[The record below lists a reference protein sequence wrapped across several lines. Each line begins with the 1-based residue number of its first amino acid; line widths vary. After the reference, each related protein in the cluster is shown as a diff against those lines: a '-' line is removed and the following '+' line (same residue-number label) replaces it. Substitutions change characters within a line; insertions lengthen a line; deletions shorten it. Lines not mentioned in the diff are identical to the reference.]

1 MCKSICPG
9 RQQPTIEFIAV
20 NFINAGVVR
29 HYARRW
35 ILVAVIPAVLV
46 AMLGYARTASVPKTY
61 QATAVMY
68 VQKSTSP
75 GQGGGGAIDVYA
87 STALASSYSQMV
99 GYGVIARRASRL
111 LANKYPGYQV
121 GGVSSQQT
129 GQGTQALTQ
138 QASSQLVTV
147 SVADTQ
153 PQRAIDAANAVV
165 TAFIQTVQSIEQA
178 KYSADLRALNQQLT
192 SVTATINDLNRRIHQ
207 NSAGPSGLDTLR
219 SSLVGYQITQQTL
232 LASYNTFRIQADED
246 LHSVTPFAPADAAGL
261 VGPHPSRTAL
271 LYGFAALLLLSGALF
286 AFETFNDLPRT
297 PSEIEDVVGA
307 PILGTVQR
315 FNSARGT
322 PQLVTATRPRSPM
335 AESYR
340 LIRTN
345 IQFTNIDN
353 PPRTVLVTSA
363 LPTEGKSTTA
373 ANLAEVFAQSGL
385 SVTLID
391 GDMRRPSLHKV
402 FDVDGRRDGLTS
414 LLVGNQMNGSAPA
427 ATSQP
432 NLRMVP
438 SGPIPPNPADLLGS
452 HRMQSLIRHFREQS
466 DLVIVDT
473 PPILAVA
480 DAAILSTMVD
490 GVILVCDPNKTKRRD
505 LRHAREAIDA
515 VGGKILGLVVNRLHP
530 RGGMYYYYGNSNY
543 NYGSVKDSGTPSG
556 APDRDRS
563 RSRRKRERAER

>member
-1 MCKSICPG
+1 M
-9 RQQPTIEFIAV
+9 
-20 NFINAGVVR
+20 NFINVGVLR

-35 ILVAVIPAVLV
+35 TLVAVIPAILV
-46 AMLGYARTASVPKTY
+46 AMLGYARTASEPKTY

-68 VQKSTSP
+68 VQKSTSS
-75 GQGGGGAIDVYA
+75 GQGGAGAIDVYA
-87 STALASSYSQMV
+87 SAALASSYSQMV

-111 LANKYPGYQV
+111 LANKYPGYRV

-129 GQGTQALTQ
+129 GQPTQALTQ
-138 QASSQLVTV
+138 QAASQLVTV
-147 SVADTQ
+147 SVSDTQ

-165 TAFIQTVQSIEQA
+165 TAFIQTVQSIEKA
-178 KYSADLRALNQQLT
+178 KYGADLRTLNRQLA
-192 SVTATINDLNRRIHQ
+192 SVTAVINDLSRRIARY
-207 NSAGPSGLDTLR
+207 SGDPSGLGPLH
-219 SSLVGYQITQQTL
+219 SSLDNYQINQQTL
-232 LASYNTFRIQADED
+232 LTSYNTFRIQADED

-261 VGPHPSRTAL
+261 VGPHPSRTAA

-286 AFETFNDLPRT
+286 AFEIFNDLPRT

-315 FNSARGT
+315 FNSGRGT
-322 PQLVTATRPRSPM
+322 PKLVTASRPRSPM

-345 IQFTNIDN
+345 IQFTNIDD

-363 LPTEGKSTTA
+363 LPDEGKSTTA
-373 ANLAEVFAQSGL
+373 SNLAEVFAQSGL

-391 GDMRRPSLHKV
+391 GDMRRPSLHKI
-402 FDVDGRRDGLTS
+402 FEIDGRRDGLTS
-414 LLVGNQMNGSAPA
+414 MLVGNQMNGSAPA

-452 HRMQSLIRHFREQS
+452 HRMQTLIRHFREQS

-505 LRHAREAIDA
+505 LRHAREAIEA
-515 VGGKILGLVVNRLHP
+515 VGGRILGLVVNRLHP
-530 RGGMYYYYGNSNY
+530 RGGMYYYYGNY
-543 NYGSVKDSGTPSG
+543 NYHYGSGTDDGVSSVASAPTRESG
-556 APDRDRS
+556 

>member
-1 MCKSICPG
+1 
-9 RQQPTIEFIAV
+9 V
-20 NFINAGVVR
+20 NFINIGVLR

-35 ILVAVIPAVLV
+35 ALVAVIPAVLM
-46 AMLGYARTASVPKTY
+46 AMLGYVRTASEPKTY

-68 VQKSTSP
+68 VQKSTSS
-75 GQGGGGAIDVYA
+75 GQGGAGAIDVYA
-87 STALASSYSQMV
+87 SSLLAGSYSQMI

-121 GGVSSQQT
+121 AGVSSQQKGLGPQSAT
-129 GQGTQALTQ
+129 
-138 QASSQLVTV
+138 QLVTA
-147 SVADTQ
+147 SVTDTQ
-153 PQRAIDAANAVV
+153 PQRAVDAANAVV
-165 TAFIQTVQSIEQA
+165 TAFIQTIQSIEKA
-178 KYSADLRALNQQLT
+178 KYAADLRTLNRQLT
-192 SVTATINDLNRRIHQ
+192 SVTNNINDLNRRISQ
-207 NSAGPSGLDTLR
+207 YSGDASGLATLR
-219 SSLVGYQITQQTL
+219 GSLDSYQIIQQTL
-232 LASYNTFRIQADED
+232 FASSNTFRIQADED

-261 VGPHPSRTAL
+261 VGPHPSRTAA
-271 LYGFAALLLLSGALF
+271 LYGFAALLMLSGALF
-286 AFETFNDLPRT
+286 AFEYFNDLPRT

-315 FNSARGT
+315 FNSGRGSS
-322 PQLVTATRPRSPM
+322 QLVTASRPRSPM

-353 PPRTVLVTSA
+353 PPRTVVVTSA
-363 LPTEGKSTTA
+363 LPAEGKSTTA
-373 ANLAEVFAQSGL
+373 GNLAEVFAQSGL

-391 GDMRRPSLHKV
+391 ADMRRPSLHKI
-402 FDVDGRRDGLTS
+402 FDIDGRRDGLTS
-414 LLVGNQMNGSAPA
+414 MLVGNQMNGSAPA

-466 DLVIVDT
+466 DLVVIDT
-473 PPILAVA
+473 PPALAVA

-490 GVILVCDPNKTKRRD
+490 GVILVVDPNKTKRRD
-505 LRHAREAIDA
+505 LRHAREAIEA
-515 VGGKILGLVVNRLHP
+515 VGGKILGLVVNRLNP
-530 RGGMYYYYGNSNY
+530 RGGMYYYYGNYNY
-543 NYGSVKDSGTPSG
+543 NYGSVTDDGVSSVAS
-556 APDRDRS
+556 APARDGG

>member
-1 MCKSICPG
+1 M
-9 RQQPTIEFIAV
+9 

-35 ILVAVIPAVLV
+35 TLVAVIPAVLL
-46 AMLGYARTASVPKTY
+46 AMLGYVRTASEAKTY

-68 VQKSTSP
+68 VQKSTSS
-75 GQGGGGAIDVYA
+75 GQGGAGAIDVYA
-87 STALASSYSQMV
+87 SGLLAGSYSQMI

-121 GGVSSQQT
+121 GGVSSQQKGVGPQSAT
-129 GQGTQALTQ
+129 
-138 QASSQLVTV
+138 QLVTA
-147 SVADTQ
+147 SVTDIQ

-165 TAFIQTVQSIEQA
+165 TAFIQTIQSIEKA
-178 KYSADLRALNQQLT
+178 KYAADLRTLNRQLA
-192 SVTATINDLNRRIHQ
+192 SGTAIINDLNRRISQ
-207 NSAGPSGLDTLR
+207 YSGDPSGLASLR
-219 SSLVGYQITQQTL
+219 DSLGSYQITQQTL
-232 LASYNTFRIQADED
+232 LTSYSTFRIQADED

-261 VGPHPSRTAL
+261 VGPHPSRTAA
-271 LYGFAALLLLSGALF
+271 LYGFAALLVLSGALF
-286 AFETFNDLPRT
+286 AFEYFNDLPRT
-297 PSEIEDVVGA
+297 PNEIEDVVGA

-315 FNSARGT
+315 FNSGRGAS
-322 PQLVTATRPRSPM
+322 QLVTASRPRSPM

-353 PPRTVLVTSA
+353 PPRTVVVSSA
-363 LPTEGKSTTA
+363 LPAEGKSTTA
-373 ANLAEVFAQSGL
+373 GNLAEVFAQSGL

-391 GDMRRPSLHKV
+391 ADMRRPSLHKI
-402 FDVDGRRDGLTS
+402 FDIDGRRDGLTS

-473 PPILAVA
+473 PPVLAVA

-505 LRHAREAIDA
+505 LRHAREAIEA
-515 VGGKILGLVVNRLHP
+515 VGGKILGVVVNRLHP
-530 RGGMYYYYGNSNY
+530 RGGMYYYYGNYNY
-543 NYGSVKDSGTPSG
+543 NYGSVTDDGASSGTG
-556 APDRDRS
+556 APDRERS
-563 RSRRKRERAER
+563 RTRRKRERAER

>member
-1 MCKSICPG
+1 
-9 RQQPTIEFIAV
+9 V
-20 NFINAGVVR
+20 NFINIGVLR

-35 ILVAVIPAVLV
+35 ALVAVIPAVLM
-46 AMLGYARTASVPKTY
+46 AMLGYVRTASEPKTY

-68 VQKSTSP
+68 VQKSTSS
-75 GQGGGGAIDVYA
+75 GQGGAGAIDVYA
-87 STALASSYSQMV
+87 SSLLAGSYSQMI

-121 GGVSSQQT
+121 AGVSSQQKGLGPQSAT
-129 GQGTQALTQ
+129 
-138 QASSQLVTV
+138 QLVTA
-147 SVADTQ
+147 SVTDTQ
-153 PQRAIDAANAVV
+153 PQRAVDAANAVV
-165 TAFIQTVQSIEQA
+165 TAFIQTIQSIEKA
-178 KYSADLRALNQQLT
+178 KYAADLRTLNRQLT
-192 SVTATINDLNRRIHQ
+192 SVTNNINDLNRRISQ
-207 NSAGPSGLDTLR
+207 YSGDASGLATLR
-219 SSLVGYQITQQTL
+219 GSLDSYQIIQQTL
-232 LASYNTFRIQADED
+232 FASSNTFRIQADED

-261 VGPHPSRTAL
+261 VGPHPSRTAA
-271 LYGFAALLLLSGALF
+271 LYGFAALLMLSGALF
-286 AFETFNDLPRT
+286 AFEYFNDLPRT

-315 FNSARGT
+315 FNSGRGSS
-322 PQLVTATRPRSPM
+322 QLVTASRPRSPM

-353 PPRTVLVTSA
+353 PPRTVVVTSA
-363 LPTEGKSTTA
+363 LPAEGKSTTA
-373 ANLAEVFAQSGL
+373 GNLAEVFAQSGL

-391 GDMRRPSLHKV
+391 ADMRRPSLHKI
-402 FDVDGRRDGLTS
+402 FDIDGRRDGLTS
-414 LLVGNQMNGSAPA
+414 MLVGNQMNGSAPA

-466 DLVIVDT
+466 DLVVIDT
-473 PPILAVA
+473 PPALAVA

-505 LRHAREAIDA
+505 LRHAREAIEA
-515 VGGKILGLVVNRLHP
+515 VGGKILGLVVNRLNP
-530 RGGMYYYYGNSNY
+530 RGGMYYYYGNYNY
-543 NYGSVKDSGTPSG
+543 NYGSVTDDGVSSVAS
-556 APDRDRS
+556 APARDGG

>member
-1 MCKSICPG
+1 M
-9 RQQPTIEFIAV
+9 
-20 NFINAGVVR
+20 NFINIGVLR

-35 ILVAVIPAVLV
+35 ALVAVIPAVLM
-46 AMLGYARTASVPKTY
+46 AMLGYVRTASEPKTY

-68 VQKSTSP
+68 VQKSTSS
-75 GQGGGGAIDVYA
+75 GQGGAGAIDVYA
-87 STALASSYSQMV
+87 SSLLAGSYSQMI

-121 GGVSSQQT
+121 AGVSSQQKGLGPQSAT
-129 GQGTQALTQ
+129 
-138 QASSQLVTV
+138 QLVTA
-147 SVADTQ
+147 SVTDTQ
-153 PQRAIDAANAVV
+153 PQRAVDAANAVV
-165 TAFIQTVQSIEQA
+165 TAFIQTIQSIEKA
-178 KYSADLRALNQQLT
+178 KYAADLRTLNRQLT
-192 SVTATINDLNRRIHQ
+192 SVTNNINDLNRRISQ
-207 NSAGPSGLDTLR
+207 YSGDASGLATLR
-219 SSLVGYQITQQTL
+219 GSLDSYQIIQQTL
-232 LASYNTFRIQADED
+232 FASSNTFRIQADED

-261 VGPHPSRTAL
+261 VGPHPSRTAA
-271 LYGFAALLLLSGALF
+271 LYGFAALLMLSGALF
-286 AFETFNDLPRT
+286 AFEYFNDLPRT

-315 FNSARGT
+315 FNSGRGSS
-322 PQLVTATRPRSPM
+322 QLVTASRPRSPM

-353 PPRTVLVTSA
+353 PPRTVVVTSA
-363 LPTEGKSTTA
+363 LPAEGKSTTA
-373 ANLAEVFAQSGL
+373 GNLAEVFAQSGL

-391 GDMRRPSLHKV
+391 ADMRRPSLHKI
-402 FDVDGRRDGLTS
+402 FDIDGRRDGLTS
-414 LLVGNQMNGSAPA
+414 MLVGNQMNGSAPA

-466 DLVIVDT
+466 DLVVIDT
-473 PPILAVA
+473 PPALAVA

-505 LRHAREAIDA
+505 LRHAREAIEA
-515 VGGKILGLVVNRLHP
+515 VGGKILGLVVNRLNP
-530 RGGMYYYYGNSNY
+530 RGGMYYYYGNYNY
-543 NYGSVKDSGTPSG
+543 NYGSVTDDGVSSVAS
-556 APDRDRS
+556 APARDGG

>member
-1 MCKSICPG
+1 L
-9 RQQPTIEFIAV
+9 QFTAV

-35 ILVAVIPAVLV
+35 TLVAVIPAILV
-46 AMLGYARTASVPKTY
+46 AMLGYVRTASQPRTY

-68 VQKSTSP
+68 VQKSTSS
-75 GQGGGGAIDVYA
+75 GLGGSGAIDVYA
-87 STALASSYSQMV
+87 SGLLASSYSQMV
-99 GYGVIARRASRL
+99 DYGVIARRASRS

-121 GGVSSQQT
+121 SGVSSQQA
-129 GQGTQALTQ
+129 GQATQAVTQ
-138 QASSQLVTV
+138 QAASQLVPV
-147 SVADTQ
+147 SVTDTQ
-153 PQRAIDAANAVV
+153 PQRAVDAANAVV
-165 TAFIQTVQSIEQA
+165 MAFIQTVQSIEKA
-178 KYSADLRALNQQLT
+178 KYGTDLRALNRQLAI
-192 SVTATINDLNRRIHQ
+192 VTAVINDLNRRIARY
-207 NSAGPSGLDTLR
+207 SGDPSGLATLH
-219 SSLVGYQITQQTL
+219 SSLDNYQINQQTL
-232 LASYNTFRIQADED
+232 LTSYNTFRIQADED
-246 LHSVTPFAPADAAGL
+246 LHSVTPFAPADTAGL
-261 VGPHPSRTAL
+261 VGPHPSRTAI
-271 LYGFAALLLLSGALF
+271 LYGFGALLLLSAALF

-315 FNSARGT
+315 FNSGRGI
-322 PQLVTATRPRSPM
+322 PKLVTAARPRSPM

-363 LPTEGKSTTA
+363 LPAEGKSTTA

-391 GDMRRPSLHKV
+391 GDMRRPSLHKI
-402 FDVDGRRDGLTS
+402 FDIDGRRDGLTS

-432 NLRMVP
+432 NLRMIP

-473 PPILAVA
+473 PPVLAVA

-490 GVILVCDPNKTKRRD
+490 GVILICDPNKTKRRD
-505 LRHAREAIDA
+505 LRHAREAIEA
-515 VGGKILGLVVNRLHP
+515 VGGRILGLVVNRLHP
-530 RGGMYYYYGNSNY
+530 RGGMYYYYGNYNY
-543 NYGSVKDSGTPSG
+543 NYSSATDDGVSSVASAPTREG
-556 APDRDRS
+556 A

>member
-1 MCKSICPG
+1 M
-9 RQQPTIEFIAV
+9 
-20 NFINAGVVR
+20 NFINVGVLR

-35 ILVAVIPAVLV
+35 ALVAVIPAVLM
-46 AMLGYARTASVPKTY
+46 ALIGYARTASEPKTY

-68 VQKSTSP
+68 VQKSTSS
-75 GQGGGGAIDVYA
+75 GQGGAGAIDVYA
-87 STALASSYSQMV
+87 SSLLAGSYSQMI

-121 GGVSSQQT
+121 GGVSSQQKGVGPQSAT
-129 GQGTQALTQ
+129 
-138 QASSQLVTV
+138 QLVTA
-147 SVADTQ
+147 SVTDIQ
-153 PQRAIDAANAVV
+153 PQRAVDAANAVV
-165 TAFIQTVQSIEQA
+165 TAFIQTIQSIEKA
-178 KYSADLRALNQQLT
+178 KYAADLRTLNRQLA
-192 SVTATINDLNRRIHQ
+192 SGTAIINDLNRRI
-207 NSAGPSGLDTLR
+207 SRYSGDPSGLASLR
-219 SSLVGYQITQQTL
+219 DSLGSYQITQQTL
-232 LASYNTFRIQADED
+232 LTSYSTFRIQADED

-261 VGPHPSRTAL
+261 VGPHPSRTAA

-286 AFETFNDLPRT
+286 AFEYFNDLPRT
-297 PSEIEDVVGA
+297 PAEIEDVVGA

-315 FNSARGT
+315 FNSGRGAS
-322 PQLVTATRPRSPM
+322 QLVTASRPRSPM

-353 PPRTVLVTSA
+353 PPRTVVVTSA
-363 LPTEGKSTTA
+363 LPAEGKSTTA
-373 ANLAEVFAQSGL
+373 GNLAEVFAQSGL

-391 GDMRRPSLHKV
+391 ADMRRPSLHKI
-402 FDVDGRRDGLTS
+402 FDIDGRRDGLTT

-427 ATSQP
+427 VTSQP

-466 DLVIVDT
+466 DLVVIDT
-473 PPILAVA
+473 PPALAVA

-505 LRHAREAIDA
+505 LRHAREAIEA
-515 VGGKILGLVVNRLHP
+515 VGGKILGLVVNRLNP
-530 RGGMYYYYGNSNY
+530 RGGMYYYYGSYNY
-543 NYGSVKDSGTPSG
+543 NYGSVTDDGVSSVAS
-556 APDRDRS
+556 APTREGG

>member
-1 MCKSICPG
+1 M
-9 RQQPTIEFIAV
+9 

-35 ILVAVIPAVLV
+35 TLVAVIPAVLL
-46 AMLGYARTASVPKTY
+46 AMLGYVRTASEAKTY

-68 VQKSTSP
+68 VQKSTSS
-75 GQGGGGAIDVYA
+75 GQGGAGAIDVYA
-87 STALASSYSQMV
+87 SGLLAGSYSQMI

-121 GGVSSQQT
+121 GGVSSQQKGVGPQSAT
-129 GQGTQALTQ
+129 
-138 QASSQLVTV
+138 QLVTA
-147 SVADTQ
+147 SVTDIQ

-165 TAFIQTVQSIEQA
+165 TAFIQTIQSIEKA
-178 KYSADLRALNQQLT
+178 KYAADLRTLNRQLA
-192 SVTATINDLNRRIHQ
+192 SGTAIINDLNRRISQ
-207 NSAGPSGLDTLR
+207 YSGDPSGLASLR
-219 SSLVGYQITQQTL
+219 DSLGSYQITQQTL
-232 LASYNTFRIQADED
+232 LTSYSTFRIQADED

-261 VGPHPSRTAL
+261 VGPHPSRTAA
-271 LYGFAALLLLSGALF
+271 LYGFAALLVLSGALF
-286 AFETFNDLPRT
+286 AFEYFNDLPRT
-297 PSEIEDVVGA
+297 PNEIEDVVGA

-315 FNSARGT
+315 FNSGRGAS
-322 PQLVTATRPRSPM
+322 QLVTASRPRSPM

-353 PPRTVLVTSA
+353 PPRTVVVSSA
-363 LPTEGKSTTA
+363 LPAEGKSTTA
-373 ANLAEVFAQSGL
+373 GNLAEVFAQSGL

-391 GDMRRPSLHKV
+391 ADMRRPSLHKI
-402 FDVDGRRDGLTS
+402 FDIDGRRDGLTS

-473 PPILAVA
+473 PPVLAVA

-505 LRHAREAIDA
+505 LRHAREAIEA
-515 VGGKILGLVVNRLHP
+515 VGGKILGVVVNRLHP
-530 RGGMYYYYGNSNY
+530 RGGMYYYYGNYNY
-543 NYGSVKDSGTPSG
+543 NYGSVTDDGASSGTG
-556 APDRDRS
+556 APDRERS
-563 RSRRKRERAER
+563 RTRRKRKRAER

>member
-1 MCKSICPG
+1 M
-9 RQQPTIEFIAV
+9 

-207 NSAGPSGLDTLR
+207 NSGGPSGLDTLR